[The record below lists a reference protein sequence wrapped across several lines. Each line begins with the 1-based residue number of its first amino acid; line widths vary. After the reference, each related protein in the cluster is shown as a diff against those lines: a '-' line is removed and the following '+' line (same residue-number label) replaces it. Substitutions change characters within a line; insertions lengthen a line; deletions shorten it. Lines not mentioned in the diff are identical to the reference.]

1 MLTNGN
7 KGPDSFEEMLD
18 EVKGRCLDYSVR
30 VNNEKRIVKSLSLKY
45 GQLHMKAEY
54 LTKVCEEGQR
64 TLKMRLEG
72 IKSLVPEKLAEIP
85 ECQLTELYNFFGLS
99 SESPNFSEFIQSIEQ
114 FDPESI
120 PEQVIKY
127 KVAESQASQGRSLS
141 SIEEFL
147 NLCVDCR
154 MKLDLLNVY
163 KSEMRRV
170 LTNIDRKKELIL
182 NLESK
187 IQEFLQ
193 DYIEKE
199 EHDRL
204 DTKEEPVGVV
214 LDSDELYGEIWLA
227 GESSTIIFEQPGR
240 CSNCCILL

>member
-1 MLTNGN
+1 MLSNGN
-7 KGPDSFEEMLD
+7 KGSDSFEEMLD

-45 GQLHMKAEY
+45 SQLHMKADY
-54 LTKVCEEGQR
+54 LAKVCEESQKA
-64 TLKMRLEG
+64 LKLRLG
-72 IKSLVPEKLAEIP
+72 DIRSLIPDKLAEIP

-99 SESPNFSEFIQSIEQ
+99 PENADLSEFLLSIEQ
-114 FDPESI
+114 FDPEFI

-127 KVAESQASQGRSLS
+127 KVAESQIVQGRSLS
-141 SIEEFL
+141 TVEEFL

-182 NLESK
+182 NLEGK

-227 GESSTIIFEQPGR
+227 GDSSTIIFEQPSR
-240 CSNCCILL
+240 CSTCCILL